1 MVIPFTKMQ
10 AYGND
15 YVYINAMKVHVAD
28 WQNLAI
34 KVSNRNFGVGSDGMI
49 LICDSEVCDFR
60 MRVFDPDGT
69 ECEMCGNAL
78 RSVSKYVYYY
88 KLTDKT
94 EFTVETIGGH
104 QHVSLDVKDG
114 EVICIHADIGKPV
127 FETQKIVVDMDKVS
141 EMINITCDSRSGEP
155 GSSEPGSGE
164 PGSGE
169 PGSSEPGSSEP
180 GSSEPGSSK
189 LASGKLNRN
198 EFINVPIRI
207 EDRVFYMSSLSWG
220 NPHTVM
226 FIDDVDTLDIK
237 KYGPKIENH
246 EIFTNRTNVTFAQV
260 IDENNIKIREW
271 ERGTGETIGCGTGC
285 CTAVVF
291 GNRLRL
297 TGRHVDVMQIG
308 GMLHV
313 DWDEN
318 DHVHMVGPSTV
329 VYEGEYYY
337 EA

>member
-15 YVYINAMKVHVAD
+15 YVYIDATKVSVDD
-28 WQNLAI
+28 WVDLAI
-34 KVSNRNFGVGSDGMI
+34 KISNRNFGVGSDGMI
-49 LICDSEVCDFR
+49 LICDSDVCDFR

-78 RSVSKYVYYY
+78 RSVSKFVYYY
-88 KLTDKT
+88 GMTDKKELT
-94 EFTVETIGGH
+94 IETIGGH
-104 QHVSLDVKDG
+104 QHVELDVKDN
-114 EVICIHADIGKPV
+114 EVVNIHADIGLPV
-127 FETQKIVVDMDKVS
+127 FDAKRVPVIVPPNSDGKQKEELFD
-141 EMINITCDSRSGEP
+141 
-155 GSSEPGSGE
+155 
-164 PGSGE
+164 
-169 PGSSEPGSSEP
+169 
-180 GSSEPGSSK
+180 
-189 LASGKLNRN
+189 
-198 EFINVPIRI
+198 VPVTIG
-207 EDRVFYMSSLSWG
+207 DRVFRMSSLSWG

-237 KYGPKIENH
+237 KYGPAIENH
-246 EIFTNRTNVTFAQV
+246 PMFPARTNVTFAQKV
-260 IDENNIKIREW
+260 DENTIKIREW

-291 GNRLRL
+291 GNRLGI
-297 TGRHVDVMQIG
+297 TGRHVDVHQIG
-308 GMLHV
+308 GVLHV
-313 DWDEN
+313 DWDEK

>member
-1 MVIPFTKMQ
+1 MIVCSAHKALHTFLFVWGGEFMNIPFTKMQ

-15 YVYINAMKVHVAD
+15 YVYINAMKVQVDD
-28 WQNLAI
+28 WQDLAI

-78 RSVSKYVYYY
+78 RCVSKYVYYY

-94 EFTVETIGGH
+94 KFSVETIGGH
-104 QHVSLDVKDG
+104 QQVELDVVDG
-114 EVICIHADIGKPV
+114 EVVSIHADIGKPV
-127 FETQKIVVDMDKVS
+127 FDPDKVVVDMDKV
-141 EMINITCDSRSGEP
+141 EKLVDITTKD
-155 GSSEPGSGE
+155 
-164 PGSGE
+164 
-169 PGSSEPGSSEP
+169 
-180 GSSEPGSSK
+180 
-189 LASGKLNRN
+189 
-198 EFINVPIRI
+198 EFVNVPIQI
-207 EDRVFYMSSLSWG
+207 EDRVFNMSSLSWG

-260 IDENNIKIREW
+260 VDDNNIKIREW

-291 GNRLRL
+291 GNRLGL

-308 GMLHV
+308 GMLHI
-313 DWDEN
+313 DYDEQ
-318 DHVHMVGPSTV
+318 DHVHMVGISTV

>member
-15 YVYINAMKVHVAD
+15 YVYIDATKVSVDD
-28 WQNLAI
+28 WTDLAI
-34 KVSNRNFGVGSDGMI
+34 KISNRNFGVGSDGMI
-49 LICDSEVCDFR
+49 LICDSKVCDFR

-78 RSVSKYVYYY
+78 RSVSKFVYYY
-88 KLTDKT
+88 GMTDKKELT
-94 EFTVETIGGH
+94 IETIGGH
-104 QHVSLDVKDG
+104 QHVELDVKDE
-114 EVICIHADIGKPV
+114 EVVNIHADIGLPV
-127 FETQKIVVDMDKVS
+127 FDAKKVPVIVPDDQAD
-141 EMINITCDSRSGEP
+141 ELFD
-155 GSSEPGSGE
+155 
-164 PGSGE
+164 
-169 PGSSEPGSSEP
+169 
-180 GSSEPGSSK
+180 
-189 LASGKLNRN
+189 
-198 EFINVPIRI
+198 VPVTIK
-207 EDRVFYMSSLSWG
+207 DRVFRMSSLSWG

-237 KYGPKIENH
+237 KYGPAIENH
-246 EIFTNRTNVTFAQV
+246 PMFPVRTNVTFAQK
-260 IDENNIKIREW
+260 IDENTIKIREW

-291 GNRLRL
+291 GNRLGI
-297 TGRHVDVMQIG
+297 TGRHVDVHQIG
-308 GMLHV
+308 GVLHV

>member
-15 YVYINAMKVHVAD
+15 YVYINAIETEVED
-28 WQNLAI
+28 WQDLAI

-49 LICDSEVCDFR
+49 LICSSDICDFR

-88 KLTDKT
+88 HLTDKT
-94 EFTVETIGGH
+94 ELTIETYGGN
-104 QHVSLDVKDG
+104 QHVKLDVENG
-114 EVICIHADIGKPV
+114 QVVNVHADIGEPV
-127 FETQKIVVDMDKVS
+127 FEYAKVPVNKDTATNGGIEFEDEFYSKEVV
-141 EMINITCDSRSGEP
+141 
-155 GSSEPGSGE
+155 
-164 PGSGE
+164 
-169 PGSSEPGSSEP
+169 
-180 GSSEPGSSK
+180 
-189 LASGKLNRN
+189 
-198 EFINVPIRI
+198 I
-207 EDRVFYMSSLSWG
+207 EGRTFTMSSLSWG

-237 KYGPKIENH
+237 KYGPAIENH
-246 EIFTNRTNVTFAQV
+246 VLFPKRTNVTFAQV
-260 IDENNIKIREW
+260 VDENNIKIREW

-285 CTAVVF
+285 CSAVVF
-291 GNRLRL
+291 GNRLGY
-297 TGRHVDVMQIG
+297 TSRHVDVMQIG

-318 DHVHMVGPSTV
+318 NHIHMVGPSTV

>member
-1 MVIPFTKMQ
+1 MNIPFTKMQ

-15 YVYINAMKVHVAD
+15 YVYINAMKVQVDD
-28 WQNLAI
+28 WQDLAI

-49 LICDSEVCDFR
+49 LIYDSEICDFR

-94 EFTVETIGGH
+94 KFSVETIGGL
-104 QHVSLDVKDG
+104 QQVELDVVDG
-114 EVICIHADIGKPV
+114 EVVSIHADIGKPV
-127 FETQKIVVDMDKVS
+127 FDPDKVVVDMDKV
-141 EMINITCDSRSGEP
+141 EKLVDITTKD
-155 GSSEPGSGE
+155 
-164 PGSGE
+164 
-169 PGSSEPGSSEP
+169 
-180 GSSEPGSSK
+180 
-189 LASGKLNRN
+189 
-198 EFINVPIRI
+198 EFVNVPIQI
-207 EDRVFYMSSLSWG
+207 EDRVFNMSSLSWG

-260 IDENNIKIREW
+260 VDENNIKIREW

-291 GNRLRL
+291 GNRLGL

-308 GMLHV
+308 GMLHI
-313 DWDEN
+313 DYDEQ
-318 DHVHMVGPSTV
+318 DHVHMVGISTV

>member
-1 MVIPFTKMQ
+1 MNIPFTKMQ

-15 YVYINAMKVHVAD
+15 YVYINAMKVQVDD
-28 WQNLAI
+28 WQDLAI

-94 EFTVETIGGH
+94 KFSVETIGGH
-104 QHVSLDVKDG
+104 QQVELDVVDG
-114 EVICIHADIGKPV
+114 EVVSIHADIGKPV
-127 FETQKIVVDMDKVS
+127 FDPDKVVVDMDKV
-141 EMINITCDSRSGEP
+141 EKLVDITTKD
-155 GSSEPGSGE
+155 
-164 PGSGE
+164 
-169 PGSSEPGSSEP
+169 
-180 GSSEPGSSK
+180 
-189 LASGKLNRN
+189 
-198 EFINVPIRI
+198 EFVNVPIQI
-207 EDRVFYMSSLSWG
+207 EDRVFNMSSLSWG

-260 IDENNIKIREW
+260 VDENNIKIREW

-291 GNRLRL
+291 GNRLGL

-308 GMLHV
+308 GMLHI
-313 DWDEN
+313 DYDEQ
-318 DHVHMVGPSTV
+318 DHVHMVGISTV

>member
-1 MVIPFTKMQ
+1 MIIPFTKMQ

-15 YVYINAMKVHVAD
+15 YVYINAIDNQVDD
-28 WQNLAI
+28 WQDLAI

-49 LICDSEVCDFR
+49 LICSSDVCDFR

-88 KLTDKT
+88 HLTDKT
-94 EFTVETIGGH
+94 EFTIETYGGN
-104 QHVSLDVKDG
+104 QHVELDVSDG
-114 EVICIHADIGKPV
+114 EVVSIHADIGEPV
-127 FETQKIVVDMDKVS
+127 FEYEKVPVEKNPDINGKIEFD
-141 EMINITCDSRSGEP
+141 GE
-155 GSSEPGSGE
+155 
-164 PGSGE
+164 
-169 PGSSEPGSSEP
+169 
-180 GSSEPGSSK
+180 
-189 LASGKLNRN
+189 
-198 EFINVPIRI
+198 EFFNVPVKI
-207 EDRVFYMSSLSWG
+207 EDRIFMMSSLSWG

-237 KYGPKIENH
+237 KYGPAIENH
-246 EIFTNRTNVTFAQV
+246 SLFPKRTNVTFAQV

-285 CTAVVF
+285 CSAVVF
-291 GNRLRL
+291 GNRLGY

-308 GMLHV
+308 GMLHI
-313 DWDEN
+313 DWDEDN
-318 DHVHMVGPSTV
+318 HIHMVGPSTV

>member
-1 MVIPFTKMQ
+1 MNIPFTKMQ

-15 YVYINAMKVHVAD
+15 YVYINAMKVSVD
-28 WQNLAI
+28 NWNDLAI

-49 LICDSEVCDFR
+49 LICDSKVCDFR

-94 EFTVETIGGH
+94 RFSVETIGGH
-104 QHVSLDVKDG
+104 QQVELDVVDG
-114 EVICIHADIGKPV
+114 EVVSIHANIGKPV
-127 FETQKIVVDMDKVS
+127 FDPDKIVVDMDKARNVVDITKTPKNNPTDTESS
-141 EMINITCDSRSGEP
+141 EM
-155 GSSEPGSGE
+155 
-164 PGSGE
+164 
-169 PGSSEPGSSEP
+169 
-180 GSSEPGSSK
+180 K
-189 LASGKLNRN
+189 
-198 EFINVPIRI
+198 EFVNVPIQI
-207 EDRVFYMSSLSWG
+207 EDRTFYMSSLSWG

-260 IDENNIKIREW
+260 VDENNIKIREW

-285 CTAVVF
+285 CSAVVF
-291 GNRLRL
+291 GNRLGY

-313 DWDEN
+313 DWDEQDN
-318 DHVHMVGPSTV
+318 VHMVGPSTV

>member
-1 MVIPFTKMQ
+1 LIKKAGIKMVIPFTKMQ

-15 YVYINAMKVHVAD
+15 YVYIDATKVHVEDWAD
-28 WQNLAI
+28 LAI

-49 LICDSEVCDFR
+49 LICDSDVCDFR

-88 KLTDKT
+88 GKTDKT
-94 EFTVETIGGH
+94 SFTIETIGGH
-104 QHVSLDVKDG
+104 QQVELDVVDN
-114 EVICIHADIGKPV
+114 EVVSIHADIGKPV
-127 FETQKIVVDMDKVS
+127 FDADKVPV
-141 EMINITCDSRSGEP
+141 TTQGGE
-155 GSSEPGSGE
+155 
-164 PGSGE
+164 
-169 PGSSEPGSSEP
+169 
-180 GSSEPGSSK
+180 
-189 LASGKLNRN
+189 LYDC
-198 EFINVPIRI
+198 PIEI
-207 EDRVFYMSSLSWG
+207 KDRVFNMSSLSWG

-237 KYGPKIENH
+237 KYGPAIENH
-246 EIFTNRTNVTFAQV
+246 PMFPKRTNVTFAQIV
-260 IDENNIKIREW
+260 DRDNIRIREW

-291 GNRLRL
+291 ASRLGLCNRS
-297 TGRHVDVMQIG
+297 VDVEQIG
-308 GMLHV
+308 GTLHI

-318 DHVHMVGPSTV
+318 DHVHMVGTSTV

>member
-1 MVIPFTKMQ
+1 MIIPFTKMQ

-15 YVYINAMKVHVAD
+15 YVYIDATKVEVD
-28 WQNLAI
+28 NWSDLAI
-34 KVSNRNFGVGSDGMI
+34 KVSNRHFGIGSDGMI
-49 LICDSEVCDFR
+49 LICNSDVCDFR

-78 RSVSKYVYYY
+78 RSVSKFVYYY
-88 KLTDKT
+88 RMTDKT
-94 EFTVETIGGH
+94 EFTIETIGGH
-104 QHVSLDVKDG
+104 QQVSLDVADG
-114 EVICIHADIGKPV
+114 EVVMIHANIGKPV
-127 FETQKIVVDMDKVS
+127 FDPERIVVD
-141 EMINITCDSRSGEP
+141 INKAREICGDIQKAGW
-155 GSSEPGSGE
+155 
-164 PGSGE
+164 
-169 PGSSEPGSSEP
+169 
-180 GSSEPGSSK
+180 
-189 LASGKLNRN
+189 N
-198 EFINVPIRI
+198 EFVNVPISI

-291 GNRLRL
+291 GNRLGL

-313 DWDEN
+313 DWDEQ
-318 DHVHMVGPSTV
+318 DYVHMVGPSTV

>member
-15 YVYINAMKVHVAD
+15 YVYINAMKVDVAD
-28 WQNLAI
+28 WQDLAI
-34 KVSNRNFGVGSDGMI
+34 KISNRNFGVGSDGMI
-49 LICDSEVCDFR
+49 LICASDVCDFR

-78 RSVSKYVYYY
+78 RSVSKFVYYY

-94 EFTVETIGGH
+94 AFTVETIGGH
-104 QHVSLDVKDG
+104 QHVELDVKDG
-114 EVICIHADIGKPV
+114 EVTCIHADIGKPV
-127 FETQKIVVDMDKVS
+127 FASEKIVVDMDKAMKYFAGAAGLVDITPS
-141 EMINITCDSRSGEP
+141 E
-155 GSSEPGSGE
+155 
-164 PGSGE
+164 
-169 PGSSEPGSSEP
+169 
-180 GSSEPGSSK
+180 
-189 LASGKLNRN
+189 LNFPRN
-198 EFINVPIRI
+198 EFINVPIKI
-207 EDRVFYMSSLSWG
+207 EDRVFNMSSLSWG

-246 EIFTNRTNVTFAQV
+246 EIFPNRTNVTFAQV
-260 IDENNIKIREW
+260 VDENNIKIREW

-291 GNRLRL
+291 GNRLGL

-313 DWDEN
+313 DWDEA

>member
-1 MVIPFTKMQ
+1 MNIPFTKMQ

-15 YVYINAMKVHVAD
+15 YVYINAMKVSVD
-28 WQNLAI
+28 NWNDLAI

-49 LICDSEVCDFR
+49 LICDSKVCDFR

-94 EFTVETIGGH
+94 RFSVETIGGH
-104 QHVSLDVKDG
+104 QQVELDVVDG
-114 EVICIHADIGKPV
+114 EVVSIHANIGKPV
-127 FETQKIVVDMDKVS
+127 FDPDKIVVDMDKARNVVDITKMPKNNPTDTESS
-141 EMINITCDSRSGEP
+141 EM
-155 GSSEPGSGE
+155 
-164 PGSGE
+164 
-169 PGSSEPGSSEP
+169 
-180 GSSEPGSSK
+180 K
-189 LASGKLNRN
+189 
-198 EFINVPIRI
+198 EFVNVPIQI
-207 EDRVFYMSSLSWG
+207 EDRTFYMSSLSWG

-260 IDENNIKIREW
+260 VDENNIKIREW

-285 CTAVVF
+285 CSAVVF
-291 GNRLRL
+291 GNRLGY

-313 DWDEN
+313 DWDEQDN
-318 DHVHMVGPSTV
+318 VHMVGPSTV

>member
-1 MVIPFTKMQ
+1 MNIPFTKMQ

-15 YVYINAMKVHVAD
+15 YVYINAMKVQVDD
-28 WQNLAI
+28 WQDLAI

-94 EFTVETIGGH
+94 KFSVETIGGL
-104 QHVSLDVKDG
+104 QQVELDVVDG
-114 EVICIHADIGKPV
+114 EVVSIHADIGKPV
-127 FETQKIVVDMDKVS
+127 FDPGKVVVDMDKV
-141 EMINITCDSRSGEP
+141 EKLVNITTKD
-155 GSSEPGSGE
+155 
-164 PGSGE
+164 
-169 PGSSEPGSSEP
+169 
-180 GSSEPGSSK
+180 
-189 LASGKLNRN
+189 
-198 EFINVPIRI
+198 EFVNVPIQI
-207 EDRVFYMSSLSWG
+207 EDRVFNMSSLSWG

-260 IDENNIKIREW
+260 VDENNIKIREW

-291 GNRLRL
+291 GNRLGL

-308 GMLHV
+308 GMLHI
-313 DWDEN
+313 DYDEQ
-318 DHVHMVGPSTV
+318 DHVHMVGVSTV

>member
-1 MVIPFTKMQ
+1 MNIPFTKMQ

-15 YVYINAMKVHVAD
+15 YVYINAMKVQVDD
-28 WQNLAI
+28 WQDLAI

-49 LICDSEVCDFR
+49 LICDSEICDFR

-94 EFTVETIGGH
+94 KFSVETIGGL
-104 QHVSLDVKDG
+104 QQVELDVVDG
-114 EVICIHADIGKPV
+114 EVVSIHADIGKPV
-127 FETQKIVVDMDKVS
+127 FDPDKVVVDMDKV
-141 EMINITCDSRSGEP
+141 EKLVDITTKD
-155 GSSEPGSGE
+155 
-164 PGSGE
+164 
-169 PGSSEPGSSEP
+169 
-180 GSSEPGSSK
+180 
-189 LASGKLNRN
+189 
-198 EFINVPIRI
+198 EFVNVPIQI
-207 EDRVFYMSSLSWG
+207 EDRVFNMSSLSWG

-260 IDENNIKIREW
+260 VDENNIKIREW

-291 GNRLRL
+291 GNRLGL

-308 GMLHV
+308 GMLHI
-313 DWDEN
+313 DYDEQ
-318 DHVHMVGPSTV
+318 DHVHMVGISTV

>member
-15 YVYINAMKVHVAD
+15 YVYIDATKVKVDD
-28 WQNLAI
+28 WQDLAI
-34 KVSNRNFGVGSDGMI
+34 KVSDRHFGVGSDGMI
-49 LICDSEVCDFR
+49 LICDSDVCDFR

-88 KLTDKT
+88 KKTDKKA
-94 EFTVETIGGH
+94 FTIETIGGN
-104 QHVSLDVKDG
+104 QQVTLDVKNG
-114 EVICIHADIGKPV
+114 EVVSVHADIGKPV
-127 FETQKIVVDMDKVS
+127 FDAAKVPLLPDVAQKEAEACGESIPDMQD
-141 EMINITCDSRSGEP
+141 RGE
-155 GSSEPGSGE
+155 
-164 PGSGE
+164 
-169 PGSSEPGSSEP
+169 
-180 GSSEPGSSK
+180 
-189 LASGKLNRN
+189 L
-198 EFINVPIRI
+198 FDVPVRI
-207 EDRVFYMSSLSWG
+207 IDRVFRMSSLSWG

-226 FIDDVDTLDIK
+226 FIDDVDTLDIA
-237 KYGPKIENH
+237 KYGPAIENH
-246 EIFTNRTNVTFAQV
+246 AIFPKRTNVTFAQI

-291 GNRLRL
+291 ANRLGL
-297 TGRHVDVMQIG
+297 AKRHIDVEQIG
-308 GMLHV
+308 GVLHI
-313 DWDEN
+313 DWDEE
-318 DHVHMVGPSTV
+318 DHVHMVGPSSV

>member
-1 MVIPFTKMQ
+1 MNIPFTKMQ

-15 YVYINAMKVHVAD
+15 YVYINAMKVQVDD
-28 WQNLAI
+28 WQDLAI

-94 EFTVETIGGH
+94 KFSVETIGGL
-104 QHVSLDVKDG
+104 QQVELDVVDG
-114 EVICIHADIGKPV
+114 EVVSIHADIGKPV
-127 FETQKIVVDMDKVS
+127 FDPDKVVVDMDKV
-141 EMINITCDSRSGEP
+141 EKLVDITTKD
-155 GSSEPGSGE
+155 
-164 PGSGE
+164 
-169 PGSSEPGSSEP
+169 
-180 GSSEPGSSK
+180 
-189 LASGKLNRN
+189 
-198 EFINVPIRI
+198 EFVNVPIQI
-207 EDRVFYMSSLSWG
+207 EDRVFNMSSLSWG

-260 IDENNIKIREW
+260 VDENNIKIREW

-291 GNRLRL
+291 GNRLGL

-308 GMLHV
+308 GMLHI
-313 DWDEN
+313 DYDEQ
-318 DHVHMVGPSTV
+318 DHVHMVGISTV

>member
-1 MVIPFTKMQ
+1 MNIPFTKMQ

-15 YVYINAMKVHVAD
+15 YVYINAMKVQVDD
-28 WQNLAI
+28 WQDLAI

-94 EFTVETIGGH
+94 KFCVETIGGH
-104 QHVSLDVKDG
+104 QQVELDVVDG
-114 EVICIHADIGKPV
+114 EVVSIHADIGKPV
-127 FETQKIVVDMDKVS
+127 FDPDKVVVDMDKV
-141 EMINITCDSRSGEP
+141 EKLVDITTKD
-155 GSSEPGSGE
+155 
-164 PGSGE
+164 
-169 PGSSEPGSSEP
+169 
-180 GSSEPGSSK
+180 
-189 LASGKLNRN
+189 
-198 EFINVPIRI
+198 EFVNVPIQI
-207 EDRVFYMSSLSWG
+207 EDRVFNMSSLSWG

-260 IDENNIKIREW
+260 VDENNIKIREW

-291 GNRLRL
+291 GNRLGL

-308 GMLHV
+308 GMLHI
-313 DWDEN
+313 DYDEQ
-318 DHVHMVGPSTV
+318 DHVHMVGISTV

>member
-1 MVIPFTKMQ
+1 MIIPFTKMQ

-15 YVYINAMKVHVAD
+15 YVYIDATKVNVDD
-28 WQNLAI
+28 WKDLAI

-49 LICDSEVCDFR
+49 LICDSKVCDFR

-78 RSVSKYVYYY
+78 RSVSKFVYYY
-88 KLTDKT
+88 KMTDKKKLT
-94 EFTVETIGGH
+94 IETIGGH
-104 QHVSLDVKDG
+104 QHVELDVQNG
-114 EVICIHADIGKPV
+114 EVVNIHADIGLPV
-127 FETQKIVVDMDKVS
+127 FDAKKV
-141 EMINITCDSRSGEP
+141 P
-155 GSSEPGSGE
+155 V
-164 PGSGE
+164 
-169 PGSSEPGSSEP
+169 
-180 GSSEPGSSK
+180 
-189 LASGKLNRN
+189 
-198 EFINVPIRI
+198 NVPGDKADELFDVPVTI
-207 EDRVFYMSSLSWG
+207 EDRVFNMSSLSWG

-237 KYGPKIENH
+237 KYGPAIENH
-246 EIFTNRTNVTFAQV
+246 PMFPVRTNVTFAQK
-260 IDENNIKIREW
+260 IDENTIKIREW

-291 GNRLRL
+291 GNRLGI
-297 TGRHVDVMQIG
+297 TGRHVDVHQIG
-308 GMLHV
+308 GILHV
-313 DWDEN
+313 DWDEE

>member
-1 MVIPFTKMQ
+1 MKIPFTKMQ

-15 YVYINAMKVHVAD
+15 YVYIDASKTEVKDWAD
-28 WQNLAI
+28 LAI

-49 LICDSEVCDFR
+49 LICDSDVCDFK

-78 RSVSKYVYYY
+78 RSVSKYVYD
-88 KLTDKT
+88 KGKTDKT
-94 EFTVETIGGH
+94 ELTIETIGGH
-104 QHVSLDVKDG
+104 QHIELDVKDG
-114 EVICIHADIGKPV
+114 KAVNIHADIGRPV
-127 FETQKIVVDMDKVS
+127 FDAARVPVKVPD
-141 EMINITCDSRSGEP
+141 I
-155 GSSEPGSGE
+155 
-164 PGSGE
+164 
-169 PGSSEPGSSEP
+169 
-180 GSSEPGSSK
+180 SK
-189 LASGKLNRN
+189 TKDEL
-198 EFINVPIRI
+198 FDVPVTII
-207 EDRVFYMSSLSWG
+207 DRVFRMSSLSWG

-237 KYGPKIENH
+237 KYGPAIENH
-246 EIFTNRTNVTFAQV
+246 PMFPVRTNVTFAQI
-260 IDENNIKIREW
+260 IDESTIKMREW

-291 GNRLRL
+291 ANRLGMA
-297 TGRHVDVMQIG
+297 GRSVDVHQIG
-308 GMLHV
+308 GVLHI

-318 DHVHMVGPSTV
+318 DHVHMVGPSTT

>member
-15 YVYINAMKVHVAD
+15 YVYINAIETQVDD
-28 WQNLAI
+28 WQDLAI

-49 LICDSEVCDFR
+49 LIAPSTVCDFR

-88 KLTDKT
+88 HLTDKT
-94 EFTVETIGGH
+94 EFTIETYGGN
-104 QHVSLDVKDG
+104 QHVELDVKDG
-114 EVICIHADIGKPV
+114 EVISIHADIGEPV
-127 FETQKIVVDMDKVS
+127 FDIDAVPVNADMNTNGGIDVTNQTADTVNDTYVS
-141 EMINITCDSRSGEP
+141 TE
-155 GSSEPGSGE
+155 
-164 PGSGE
+164 
-169 PGSSEPGSSEP
+169 
-180 GSSEPGSSK
+180 K
-189 LASGKLNRN
+189 A
-198 EFINVPIRI
+198 EFYSIPVTI
-207 EDRVFYMSSLSWG
+207 EDRTFIMSSLSWG

-237 KYGPKIENH
+237 KYGPAIENH
-246 EIFTNRTNVTFAQV
+246 PLFPKRTNVTFAQV
-260 IDENNIKIREW
+260 VDENNIKIREW

-285 CTAVVF
+285 CSAVVF
-291 GNRLRL
+291 GNRLGY

-308 GMLHV
+308 GMLHI

-318 DHVHMVGPSTV
+318 NHVHMVGPSTV
-329 VYEGEYYY
+329 VYEGQYYY
-337 EA
+337 EG

>member
-15 YVYINAMKVHVAD
+15 YVYINACEVSVDD
-28 WQNLAI
+28 WQDLAI

-49 LICDSEVCDFR
+49 LICPSDICDFR

-94 EFTVETIGGH
+94 EFTIETYGGNQQVE
-104 QHVSLDVKDG
+104 LDVVDG
-114 EVICIHADIGKPV
+114 EVVSIHANIGKPV
-127 FETQKIVVDMDKVS
+127 FDIDAVPVNVDFASNGGVKV
-141 EMINITCDSRSGEP
+141 E
-155 GSSEPGSGE
+155 
-164 PGSGE
+164 
-169 PGSSEPGSSEP
+169 
-180 GSSEPGSSK
+180 
-189 LASGKLNRN
+189 GK
-198 EFINVPIRI
+198 EFYAVDVEI
-207 EDRVFYMSSLSWG
+207 EGRTFTMSSLSWG

-237 KYGPKIENH
+237 KYGPAIENH
-246 EIFTNRTNVTFAQV
+246 PMFPKRTNVTFAQV
-260 IDENNIKIREW
+260 VDENNIKIREW

-285 CTAVVF
+285 CSAVVF
-291 GNRLRL
+291 GNRLGL

-308 GMLHV
+308 GMLHI

>member
-1 MVIPFTKMQ
+1 MNIPFTKMQ

-15 YVYINAMKVHVAD
+15 YVYINAMNVQVEDWAD
-28 WQNLAI
+28 LAI

-49 LICDSEVCDFR
+49 LICDSKVCDFR

-88 KLTDKT
+88 KLTNKT
-94 EFTVETIGGH
+94 KFTVETIGGH
-104 QHVSLDVKDG
+104 QHVELDVVDG
-114 EVICIHADIGKPV
+114 EVTSIHADIGKPV
-127 FETQKIVVDMDKVS
+127 FDPDMVVVDMDKVKKLV
-141 EMINITCDSRSGEP
+141 NITLPS
-155 GSSEPGSGE
+155 
-164 PGSGE
+164 
-169 PGSSEPGSSEP
+169 
-180 GSSEPGSSK
+180 
-189 LASGKLNRN
+189 
-198 EFINVPIRI
+198 EFINVPIQI
-207 EDRVFYMSSLSWG
+207 EDRVFNMSSLSWG

-260 IDENNIKIREW
+260 VDENSIKIREW

-285 CTAVVF
+285 CSAVVF
-291 GNRLRL
+291 GNRLGL

-313 DWDEN
+313 DWDEE

>member
-15 YVYINAMKVHVAD
+15 YVYINAGEVSVDD
-28 WQNLAI
+28 WQDLAI

-49 LICDSEVCDFR
+49 LICPSDVCDFR

-88 KLTDKT
+88 HMTDKT
-94 EFTVETIGGH
+94 EFTIETYGGN
-104 QHVSLDVKDG
+104 QQIELDVVDG
-114 EVICIHADIGKPV
+114 EVVSVHADIGKPV
-127 FETQKIVVDMDKVS
+127 FDKEAVPVVAETPELYDVPVVV
-141 EMINITCDSRSGEP
+141 EGR
-155 GSSEPGSGE
+155 
-164 PGSGE
+164 
-169 PGSSEPGSSEP
+169 
-180 GSSEPGSSK
+180 
-189 LASGKLNRN
+189 
-198 EFINVPIRI
+198 EFR
-207 EDRVFYMSSLSWG
+207 MSSLSWG

-237 KYGPKIENH
+237 KYGPAIENH
-246 EIFTNRTNVTFAQV
+246 PMFPKRTNVTFAQV
-260 IDENNIKIREW
+260 VDENNIKIREW

-285 CTAVVF
+285 CSAVVF
-291 GNRLRL
+291 GNRLGL

-308 GMLHV
+308 GMLHI